1 MKAIEVTPCPCFSDA
16 TQDPLVASQTLTVSS
31 SEEVNINDDGGD
43 APPALLGSAEGTS
56 NGSKPVIDPECPN
69 IAAAAEAAASPG
81 AVSFFTAGIKWAI
94 SPFSIFHNLIVPS
107 LPPLHNTP
115 FLLNV
120 NLVTAPKCPLMVRT
134 SVGVAVF
141 VIAHSRITPS
151 FPPLHTLPSPPTPA
165 DPVHKQRTRPEEA
178 YLANR
183 VFIINSNGASPGLD
197 KFHICT
203 IPALLVSKGASNG
216 EEISNPTQK

>member
-16 TQDPLVASQTLTVSS
+16 TQDPLVASHTLTVSS
-31 SEEVNINDDGGD
+31 REDVKINDDGA
-43 APPALLGSAEGTS
+43 APPLFGSVEGTS

-94 SPFSIFHNLIVPS
+94 SPFSIFHNLTVPS

-141 VIAHSRITPS
+141 VMVHSRITPS
-151 FPPLHTLPSPPTPA
+151 LPPLHTLPSPPTPA
-165 DPVHKQRTRPEEA
+165 DPVHKHRTRPEEA

-183 VFIINSNGASPGLD
+183 AFIINSNGASPGLD

-203 IPALLVSKGASNG
+203 IPALLVSKGASMG
-216 EEISNPTQK
+216 EEISKPTQK